1 MPEYLESNY
10 FATQKPQGKPSVIT
24 WNGIRMVRSHSIT
37 AVSREIINMSENQ
50 EMVSINFIGKQSS
63 GKSECMRTIS
73 HCIHKFSK
81 IPYNIYWFGKAEI
94 LNLEETMKNLKPQNS
109 IIIFDDIAFI
119 KASATTRQIDQIQ
132 QVLAVIRHLP
142 GGESVKII
150 LMKSFQYSKAI
161 PPFLRQQDFTF
172 LSSIDSSDDI
182 ESMIGKKYHKKIEE
196 LKRLR
201 SEGSIT
207 GFFDYRMG
215 SQKKVR
221 YTWQKPFVPFLY
233 VSGIGARIIVN
244 PLREWVDSICN
255 QCSGTV
261 EQAKENPTDVKQ
273 VIEDF
278 KTKFGDGSVIR
289 QAVKI
294 KLIQTGVNCYG
305 PRVVQAVKYIDQL
318 QQKKIISIESLAN
331 ALELTETKTSLFPQR
346 QPV

>member
-1 MPEYLESNY
+1 
-10 FATQKPQGKPSVIT
+10 
-24 WNGIRMVRSHSIT
+24 
-37 AVSREIINMSENQ
+37 
-50 EMVSINFIGKQSS
+50 
-63 GKSECMRTIS
+63 
-73 HCIHKFSK
+73 
-81 IPYNIYWFGKAEI
+81 
-94 LNLEETMKNLKPQNS
+94 
-109 IIIFDDIAFI
+109 
-119 KASATTRQIDQIQ
+119 
-132 QVLAVIRHLP
+132 
-142 GGESVKII
+142 
-150 LMKSFQYSKAI
+150 
-161 PPFLRQQDFTF
+161 
-172 LSSIDSSDDI
+172 
-182 ESMIGKKYHKKIEE
+182 
-196 LKRLR
+196 
-201 SEGSIT
+201 
-207 GFFDYRMG
+207 MG

-261 EQAKENPTDVKQ
+261 EQVKENPTDVKQ